1 MQEVVEAYYKK
12 QKVGKME
19 SWKDGQLKVGK
30 LGKSQKDGKLKV
42 GKWKAENGKLEGGE
56 EKLMYQDTSKLIVWQ
71 KSHELVLK
79 LYEVTK
85 DFPKDEQFGLTS
97 QIRRAAVSIPSNIV
111 EGKARGSNKDFKR
124 FLLIARGSLEELKYQ
139 ILLSNDLNYINEDT
153 YKDLLNTT
161 KEVGRLLNG
170 LMVSLDE

>member
-1 MQEVVEAYYKK
+1 
-12 QKVGKME
+12 
-19 SWKDGQLKVGK
+19 
-30 LGKSQKDGKLKV
+30 
-42 GKWKAENGKLEGGE
+42 
-56 EKLMYQDTSKLIVWQ
+56 MYQDTNKLIVWQ

-153 YKDLLNTT
+153 YKDLLNIT